1 MDAEAV
7 RSWVEGWVV
16 SRGAAP
22 PVSEPWGFTID
33 VGLSGHVTRHVL
45 TDADESL
52 VRKLTETVT
61 IPGTWLKIF
70 LPPQT
75 VASWAAPGWR
85 LADDGSL
92 MSTPLRTSAAVA
104 PDGYQVRTWARGGVT
119 RVLVVTEDG
128 AFAARGQIALPG
140 PGRTAVFDQIETSSA
155 HRRRGLGSLVM
166 RTLENAA
173 VASGSSSAVLAGTVD
188 GRALYEFLGWRTL
201 GPMTSVVREAP
212 PQEQEQ
218 ERREG
223 I

>member
-22 PVSEPWGFTID
+22 PVSESWGFTID

-61 IPGTWLKIF
+61 VPGTWLKIF

-85 LADDGSL
+85 LADDGFL
-92 MSTPLRTSAAVA
+92 MSTPLRTNAAVA

-155 HRRRGLGSLVM
+155 HRRRGS
-166 RTLENAA
+166 AA
-173 VASGSSSAVLAGTVD
+173 SSC
-188 GRALYEFLGWRTL
+188 GRWRTPL
-201 GPMTSVVREAP
+201 LPRAPRPLCWPGRLMAGRCTSSWGGAP
-212 PQEQEQ
+212 SG
-218 ERREG
+218 R
-223 I
+223 